1 MSRLREVSSEEFSEI
16 INTSYYMVDVLEKLG
31 YSRTSGTMTKY
42 VKRRIKEENLSTA
55 HFIGMKGRSGR
66 GGKPRYTME
75 EILVENSRY
84 YNNDS
89 LKRRLLNRKMLEEKC
104 DICGILPEWC
114 GKPLTLQLDH
124 INGVSNDHRLINLR
138 LLCPNC
144 HSQTITYSGRN
155 RK

>member
-42 VKRRIKEENLSTA
+42 IKRRIKEENLSTA
-55 HFIGMKGRSGR
+55 HFLGMKGRCGGR
-66 GGKPRYTME
+66 GKTRYTME

-89 LKRRLLNRKMLEEKC
+89 LKRRLLNGKMLEEKC
-104 DICGILPEWC
+104 DICGILPEWY